1 MSYKAGK
8 LIIFLSFSVA
18 ILGVSI
24 LKDRKGEYLG
34 EVKKEKKLNQTL
46 TLFND
51 NYVFCVNR
59 ENFQCIQHC
68 KISE

>member
-34 EVKKEKKLNQTL
+34 KVKKEKN
-46 TLFND
+46 
-51 NYVFCVNR
+51 
-59 ENFQCIQHC
+59 
-68 KISE
+68 